1 MVIYQYDTDVVNK
14 INAPIVKIVSE
25 QRFWWTETA
34 LRIAKSNPPTL
45 FTFIV
50 RAAWGD
56 VNCRR
61 NKQSQNAVSQTA

>member
-45 FTFIV
+45 FTFII
-50 RAAWGD
+50 
-56 VNCRR
+56 
-61 NKQSQNAVSQTA
+61 SQMTSTAFRGKAKRKAM